1 MRHHRKSRLLA
12 VLLAGALVA
21 AGCGGDDDTGS
32 NDNGGDNGGNGGET
46 SGAFIDPAQ
55 DCAEDWD
62 GTTGVE
68 GDVIRLGTISPK
80 TGAITATIYD
90 LVTQGM
96 KAKFKYVNENE
107 GGVTAGDGKKYRIE
121 LEEGDDSYD
130 ASKTP
135 QVARD
140 LVENKKIFAMVG
152 EIGTETGLAVRSYMN
167 EQCVP
172 SIALGTGSP
181 EWGKNDASPWY
192 VGGLPSYAME
202 AVAFLDYYTTV
213 KPDATIAILYQN
225 DDFGTSYL
233 NAMKKWIEDNDSE
246 MSVVAEEPFDIKSG
260 QNPESAIT
268 SLSQSKADLLF
279 VGISGSSC
287 AQSLTFVPAN
297 WTPDRYLGI
306 TCSVKTALSFG
317 GDAVQGVYTS
327 QATLDPSSP
336 TDQQHPRLQE
346 YFTQGQA
353 AGLTQDQLQD
363 GIHAAGWGFASILI
377 EALKLTPE
385 VTRDALMNT
394 IWKLDIDESIGLL
407 RDGQVIKTNE
417 TEDPWIIEGVRI
429 VKREGDDWVEAN
441 PLTDYNG
448 RSNEFAGIN

>member
-1 MRHHRKSRLLA
+1 MRQHRTGRLLA
-12 VLLAGALVA
+12 VLLTAALVA
-21 AGCGGDDDTGS
+21 AGCGSDDDKSGG
-32 NDNGGDNGGNGGET
+32 NDNDRTNGGDT
-46 SGAFIDPAQ
+46 SAAFIDPAQ
-55 DCAEDWD
+55 DCAEGWD

-68 GDVIRLGTISPK
+68 GDTIRLGTISPK

-96 KAKFKYVNENE
+96 KAKFDYVNSQ
-107 GGVTAGDGKKYRIE
+107 GGVKAGDGKTYKIE

-152 EIGTETGLAVRSYMN
+152 EIGTETSLAVRGYMN

-181 EWGKNDASPWY
+181 EWGKNEASPWY
-192 VGGLPSYAME
+192 IGGLPSYATE
-202 AVAFLDYYTTV
+202 AVAFLEYYKTV
-213 KPDATIAILYQN
+213 KPDAKIAILYQN

-233 NAMKKWIEDNDSE
+233 NAMKKWIDDTGSE

-268 SLSQSKADLLF
+268 SLAASKADLLY

-287 AQSLTFVPAN
+287 AQSLTFIPAS

-317 GDAVQGVYTS
+317 GDAVEGVYTS

-336 TDQQHPRLQE
+336 TDQQNPKVQE
-346 YFTQGQA
+346 YFTQGKA
-353 AGLTQDQLQD
+353 AGLTDDQLQD
-363 GIHAAGWGFASILI
+363 GIHAAGWGFASILLQ
-377 EALKLTPE
+377 ALEETPK

-394 IWKLDIDESIGLL
+394 IWQMDVGAIGLL
-407 RDGQVIKTNE
+407 RDGQKLITDDAK
-417 TEDPWIIEGVRI
+417 DPWLIEGLRI
-429 VKREGDDWVEAN
+429 VQRKGNDWTEAH

-448 RSNEFAGIN
+448 KSNEYAGNA

>member
-21 AGCGGDDDTGS
+21 AACGGDDDSSNGS
-32 NDNGGDNGGNGGET
+32 DNGTDNGGNGGET
-46 SGAFIDPAQ
+46 AGAFIDPEQ

-68 GDVIRLGTISPK
+68 GDTIRLGTISPK

-96 KAKFKYVNENE
+96 KAKFRYINEQE
-107 GGVTAGDGKKYRIE
+107 GGVKAGDGKTYKIE

-181 EWGKNDASPWY
+181 EWGKNDAYPWY

-202 AVAFLDYYTTV
+202 AVSFLEYYKTV
-213 KPDATIAILYQN
+213 KPEATIAILYQN

-233 NAMKKWIEDNDSE
+233 NAMKKWIEDNDSG

-268 SLSQSKADLLF
+268 SLAESRADLLF
-279 VGISGSSC
+279 IGISGSSC
-287 AQSLTFVPAN
+287 AQSLTFVPAG

-306 TCSVKTALSFG
+306 TCSVKTALAFG
-317 GDAVQGVYTS
+317 GDSVEGVYVP

-336 TDQQHPRLQE
+336 TDQQHPRMQE
-346 YFTQGQA
+346 YFTQGAA
-353 AGLTQDQLQD
+353 AGLSQDQLED
-363 GIHAAGWGFASILI
+363 GIHAAGWGFASIFI
-377 EALKLTPE
+377 HALENTPE

-394 IWKLDIDESIGLL
+394 IWSIEAEAIGLL
-407 RDGQVIKTNE
+407 RDGQVIKTDE
-417 TEDPWIIEGVRI
+417 TDDPWIIEGTRI
-429 VKREGDDWVEAN
+429 VQRQGGDWVEVH

-448 RSNEFAGIN
+448 RSNEFAGN